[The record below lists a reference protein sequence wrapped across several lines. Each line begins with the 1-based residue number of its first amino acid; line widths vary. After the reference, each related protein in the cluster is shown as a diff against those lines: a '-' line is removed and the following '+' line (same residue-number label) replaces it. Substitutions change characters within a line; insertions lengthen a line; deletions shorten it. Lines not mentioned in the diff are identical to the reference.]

1 MNLANLAMKVR
12 NCLLLFVVSATL
24 LISAL
29 TASAADAA
37 PGGGDGVHEKSLLD
51 KFHEGGI
58 VMWPLLGCSI
68 AMLYLTI
75 DGSLRTARTRAIPPD
90 QLTAVQNYFRQGDY
104 VAAYRYL
111 KTVKSPFANVC
122 RVGISMLGE
131 GKAGV
136 EEAVIQEISKE
147 NSQMMHYIS
156 YLSVIGVCTPMVG
169 ILGTVSGM
177 ISAFETLGS
186 AGIGDPSKLAAAIGE
201 VLVATFSGLFIA
213 IPAFAAYYFLR
224 NRVSKAI
231 HDVQDTMNSLFRR
244 MPYEQLAGAD
254 IGGEELYANA
264 PNWVAANEGVAAEI
278 NA

>member
-1 MNLANLAMKVR
+1 MNFSQTAMKVR
-12 NCLLLFVVSATL
+12 TSLLLFLLSTTL
-24 LISAL
+24 LLAAV
-29 TASAADAA
+29 TAAAADGPSA
-37 PGGGDGVHEKSLLD
+37 GGGDVHKKSLLD

-58 VMWPLLGCSI
+58 VMWPLLGCSV

-75 DGSLRTARTRAIPPD
+75 DGSLRTARSRVIPPD

-111 KTVKSPFANVC
+111 KTVRSPFANVC

-131 GKAGV
+131 GKSGV
-136 EEAVIQEISKE
+136 EEAAIQEVAKE

-177 ISAFETLGS
+177 ITAFETLGTT
-186 AGIGDPSKLAAAIGE
+186 GIGDPSKLSAAISE
-201 VLVATFSGLFIA
+201 VLVATFAGLLIA

-231 HDVQDTMNSLFRR
+231 HDIQDAMNALFRR

-254 IGGEELYANA
+254 IGGEELYAGT
-264 PNWVAANEGVAAEI
+264 PNWVAANVNVAAEV